1 MLEILLHIHITEQ
14 VWYDLSGND
23 NDFRLYGATYNSSG
37 YFDFDGTNDWARTI
51 SSLDLSSYS
60 AVTVQIN
67 FKSENTNST
76 EATYEH
82 STNWN
87 TQTGG
92 FGLFAH
98 SAGGPFVNNTHHTNQ
113 NGGFSGN
120 SGRNY
125 QFNINTNWHLHTNIH
140 RWSMMQPEGFHMLM
154 MDSNPVF
161 FISIS

>member
-1 MLEILLHIHITEQ
+1 M
-14 VWYDLSGND
+14 
-23 NDFRLYGATYNSSG
+23 
-37 YFDFDGTNDWARTI
+37 
-51 SSLDLSSYS
+51 DLSSYS

-98 SAGGPFVNNTHHTNQ
+98 SAGGPFVIIRTIPIKTVASVVTVAEIISLILILIGTYIQ
-113 NGGFSGN
+113 IF
-120 SGRNY
+120 
-125 QFNINTNWHLHTNIH
+125 TV
-140 RWSMMQPEGFHMLM
+140 WSMMQPEGFHMLM
-154 MDSNPVF
+154 
-161 FISIS
+161 IL